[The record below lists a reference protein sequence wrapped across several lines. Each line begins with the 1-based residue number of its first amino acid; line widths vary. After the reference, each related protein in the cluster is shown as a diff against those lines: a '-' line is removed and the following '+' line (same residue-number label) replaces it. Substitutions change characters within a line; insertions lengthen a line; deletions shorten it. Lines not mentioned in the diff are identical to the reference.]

1 MQTNLTTSTENS
13 KRVRSMNRSKFVD
26 HMQSA
31 DSSLFLD
38 GFKPPNHEAS
48 FNDKLLEEER
58 MQFSQN
64 ELHSASINEILRKR
78 QNTTERTAIKQ

>member
-1 MQTNLTTSTENS
+1 MRQLSNKSDNPPGTHVQTNLTTSTENS
-13 KRVRSMNRSKFVD
+13 KRIRSMNRSKFVD

-48 FNDKLLEEER
+48 FNDKITEEER
-58 MQFSQN
+58 MQFS
-64 ELHSASINEILRKR
+64 
-78 QNTTERTAIKQ
+78 

>member
-1 MQTNLTTSTENS
+1 
-13 KRVRSMNRSKFVD
+13 MNRSKFVD

-48 FNDKLLEEER
+48 FNDKIIEDER
-58 MQFSQN
+58 M
-64 ELHSASINEILRKR
+64 
-78 QNTTERTAIKQ
+78 